1 MLIKI
6 NFSKIFA
13 TVFAGLVFLSMIS
26 ILGDI
31 LVSAF
36 EHLSLSFLLED
47 VESAGR
53 KGGVFPVIV
62 STLLI
67 LMVCMLVVLPLGIL
81 TSIHL
86 CKYHEKKSSLHFLIR
101 KLIEVLSGVPSIV
114 FGLFGNSFFSVIL
127 DMGFS
132 ILSGGLTLALM
143 ALPLFIYTFE
153 RGLSS
158 VPQKDYLV
166 GKSLGLS
173 SWRIYKEIILPQATP
188 SLIVA
193 SVLSIG
199 RALAETA
206 ALIFTSGYVDRMPES
221 LFDSG
226 RALSVHIYDL
236 AMNVPGGD
244 RNAYNSAF
252 VLMFLI
258 LSINAFFHLLH
269 KFYLRKS
276 KAVEE
281 IS

>member
-1 MLIKI
+1 MLIRLNLTK
-6 NFSKIFA
+6 
-13 TVFAGLVFLSMIS
+13 VFAFVFAALVLLSMLS

-31 LVSAF
+31 VLSAWQNF
-36 EHLSLSFLLED
+36 EFSFLIEE

-67 LMVCMLVVLPLGIL
+67 LSVCMFAVLPLGIF

-86 CKYHEKKSSLHFLIR
+86 CCYQEKASSSRFFVR
-101 KLIEVLSGVPSIV
+101 KFIEILSGVPSIV

-127 DMGFS
+127 GLGFS
-132 ILSGGLTLALM
+132 IVSGGLTLALM
-143 ALPLFIYTFE
+143 ALPLFIYSFE

-158 VPQKDYLV
+158 VPRQDYLV
-166 GKSLGLS
+166 GKSLGFS
-173 SWRIYKEIILPQATP
+173 DWRIFKSILLPQALP
-188 SLIVA
+188 SLVVA
-193 SVLSIG
+193 IVLSIG

-221 LFDSG
+221 ILDSG

-252 VLMFLI
+252 VLLFLI
-258 LSINAFFHLLH
+258 VMINAFFHILH
-269 KFYLRKS
+269 KVYMRFLILER
-276 KAVEE
+276 
-281 IS
+281 